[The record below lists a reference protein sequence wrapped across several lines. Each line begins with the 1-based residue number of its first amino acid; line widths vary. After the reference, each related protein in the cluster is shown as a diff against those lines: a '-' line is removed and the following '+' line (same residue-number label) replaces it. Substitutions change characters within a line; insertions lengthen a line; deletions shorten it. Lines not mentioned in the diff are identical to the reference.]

1 MTKTS
6 STKPSTTATVG
17 AIKKIAVAAA
27 LGLAALGMASGIAS
41 AAPGDNSGS
50 HTSASSEHAGHA
62 PRTGDSV
69 VHAHLLPGFPKP
81 VAGSGGDDSV
91 VHAHLLPGF
100 PKPVAGSGGDDS
112 VVHAH
117 LLPGFPKPVPS
128 TTSRPGL
135 GDPYQNVP
143 GGYPGPPDNPTC
155 SFSCQEV
162 IDE

>member
-100 PKPVAGSGGDDS
+100 PKPV
-112 VVHAH
+112 
-117 LLPGFPKPVPS
+117 PS